1 MKSAERI
8 TAALFGDSLDAL
20 GQLDADE
27 LMETFRGAS
36 VVELLLHPAMSLL
49 EMAMKAK
56 CFTTESKFVA
66 DVMSVR
72 RCS

>member
-27 LMETFRGAS
+27 LTETFRGAS

-56 CFTTESKFVA
+56 CFNTESKFVA
-66 DVMSVR
+66 DVTLVR
-72 RCS
+72 RCN